1 MGEIVTEA
9 ELRAKILAL
18 TADYAREHHAPKPF
32 VAGTSPVPVSG
43 RFFGPEEVSSL
54 VDSSLDFWLTAGRFN
69 DGFEKRLKAFLGV
82 KHALTVNSGSSA
94 NLLAV
99 AALASEEHGERALRP
114 GDEVIGV
121 AACFPTTVN
130 PQLQHGLVPV
140 FLDVELGTYNI
151 DVAKLEEA
159 VGPRTRAIMLAH
171 TLGNPF
177 DLDAVLAVARK
188 HDLRLIE
195 DCCDALG
202 STYGGRQVGGFGDI
216 GTLSC
221 YPAHHITMGEGGAV
235 FTNSARLATVLESLR
250 DWGRDCWCATGKDDT
265 CGKRF
270 GWTLGALPPGYDHKY
285 IYSRV
290 GYNLKITDMQAAVGL
305 AQMDR
310 LGSMIAA
317 RKANFLHLS
326 RRLAE
331 VEEHLILPR
340 ATPGSDPAWF
350 GYPITVR
357 DGAPFTRAEILRRLN
372 AAKIG
377 TRLLFAGNITRQP
390 YFAGRHHRVV
400 GGLAN
405 TDRVATH
412 TFWLGVY
419 PGLTPPMIDY
429 MADVLI
435 AAAREG
441 AAR

>member
-1 MGEIVTEA
+1 M
-9 ELRAKILAL
+9 
-18 TADYAREHHAPKPF
+18 
-32 VAGTSPVPVSG
+32 
-43 RFFGPEEVSSL
+43 
-54 VDSSLDFWLTAGRFN
+54 
-69 DGFEKRLKAFLGV
+69 
-82 KHALTVNSGSSA
+82 
-94 NLLAV
+94 
-99 AALASEEHGERALRP
+99 
-114 GDEVIGV
+114 
-121 AACFPTTVN
+121 
-130 PQLQHGLVPV
+130 
-140 FLDVELGTYNI
+140 
-151 DVAKLEEA
+151 
-159 VGPRTRAIMLAH
+159 
-171 TLGNPF
+171 
-177 DLDAVLAVARK
+177 
-188 HDLRLIE
+188 
-195 DCCDALG
+195 
-202 STYGGRQVGGFGDI
+202 
-216 GTLSC
+216 
-221 YPAHHITMGEGGAV
+221 

>member
-1 MGEIVTEA
+1 MTEA
-9 ELRAKILAL
+9 DLRAKILAL

-32 VAGTSPVPVSG
+32 FPGISPVPVSG
-43 RFFGPEEVSSL
+43 RYFGPEEVCTL
-54 VDSSLDFWLTAGRFN
+54 VDSSLDFWLTEGRFN
-69 DGFEKRLKAFLGV
+69 DGFEKRLKSFLGV
-82 KHALTVNSGSSA
+82 KIAMTVNSGSSA

-99 AALASEEHGERALRP
+99 AALASEEHGARALKP

-130 PQLQHGLVPV
+130 PQLQYGLVPV
-140 FLDVELGTYNI
+140 FLDIELGTYNI
-151 DVAKLEEA
+151 DVVKLEEA
-159 VGPRTRAIMLAH
+159 IGPRTRAIMLAH

-177 DLDAVLAVARK
+177 NLDAVADVA
-188 HDLRLIE
+188 LRHGLWLIE

-202 STYGGRQVGGFGDI
+202 STYGGRPVGGFGDI

-235 FTNSARLATVLESLR
+235 FTNSARLATVLKSLR

-270 GWTLGALPPGYDHKY
+270 GWTLGTLPAGYDHKY
-285 IYSRV
+285 TYSRV

-310 LGSMIAA
+310 LAGMIVA
-317 RKANFLHLS
+317 RKENFRHLS
-326 RRLAE
+326 ERLRE

-340 ATPGSDPAWF
+340 ATSGSDPAWF

-357 DGAPFTRAEILRRLN
+357 GDAPFSRAEVVRQLN
-372 AAKIG
+372 ASKIG

-390 YFAGRHHRVV
+390 YFAGRNYRVV
-400 GGLAN
+400 GTLVN
-405 TDRVATH
+405 TDVAASQ

-419 PGLTPPMIDY
+419 PGLTAPMIDY

-435 AAAREG
+435 AAVREG

>member
-1 MGEIVTEA
+1 MSEV
-9 ELRAKILAL
+9 ELRTKILAL

-32 VAGTSPVPVSG
+32 VPGISPVPVAG
-43 RFFGPEEVSSL
+43 RFFGPEEVSTL
-54 VDSSLDFWLTAGRFN
+54 VDSALDFWLTAGRFN
-69 DGFEKRLKAFLGV
+69 DGFEKRLKSFLGV
-82 KHALTVNSGSSA
+82 KNALTVNSGSSA

-99 AALASEEHGERALRP
+99 AALASDEHGERALRP

-130 PQLQHGLVPV
+130 PQLQHGLIPV

-151 DVAKLEEA
+151 DVMKLEEA

-177 DLDAVLAVARK
+177 NLKIVAEFARRRG
-188 HDLRLIE
+188 LWLIE

-202 STYGGRQVGGFGDI
+202 STYGGRPVGSFGDI

-250 DWGRDCWCATGKDDT
+250 DWGRDCWCPTGMDDT

-270 GWTLGALPPGYDHKY
+270 GWSLGALPPGYDHKY

-310 LGSMIAA
+310 LEGMISA
-317 RKANFLHLS
+317 RKANFRRLS
-326 RRLAE
+326 ERLAE

-340 ATPGSDPAWF
+340 ATLDSDPAWF
-350 GYPITVR
+350 GYPLTVR
-357 DGAPFTRAEILRRLN
+357 EDAPFKRAKLLVRLN
-372 AAKIG
+372 AAQIG

-390 YFAGRHHRVV
+390 YFVGRPHRVV
-400 GGLAN
+400 GGLRN
-405 TDRVATH
+405 TDLVATN

-419 PGLTPPMIDY
+419 PGLTAPMIDY
-429 MADVLI
+429 MADTLI
-435 AAAREG
+435 AAVRAEVAG
-441 AAR
+441 